1 VSDIAPLTALV
12 KLTRLNVRGCSSVS
26 DLAPL
31 GTMTNLQ
38 DRCTGVTDNES
49 EDDSNSEGNGSSE
62 GDGSSEDDASV

>member
-31 GTMTNLQ
+31 EKMTNLQ
-38 DRCTGVTDNES
+38 ELDTRPIDDFSGGEFEG
-49 EDDSNSEGNGSSE
+49 ED
-62 GDGSSEDDASV
+62 DGSSADDDVF